1 MFVHGALDLLLHAF
15 LLLLREGNLRRP
27 VVLIRDLKEFT
38 AHRYLPYGNVKV
50 T

>member
-27 VVLIRDLKEFT
+27 GGSDKGFT
-38 AHRYLPYGNVKV
+38 AHRYLPYGTVR
-50 T
+50 